1 MKKRILALLQAFVL
15 LTAVSACGTSGNE
28 PEAVPAPEIVNMAT
42 GDKAGSYH
50 AFGNLLAGY
59 MSNASGKNVQAV
71 STAGSIANITSVNE
85 GTNLLGIAQSDIM
98 AYAWN
103 GECSFQEE
111 GPLQNFRALGGL
123 YEEAVQIVTLDENIK
138 TVADLEGK
146 MVSIGAPNSGVYHNA
161 LAILDAYDLTEN
173 DIEAA
178 YLTFGESV
186 DAMKA
191 GKIDA
196 AFIVSGAPTN
206 AVAELAEEAD
216 VYLVS
221 IDGKEADD
229 LIARCPYYKKYV
241 IFGNTYAGV
250 NTDVHTISIQATMIV
265 SADASDDDV
274 YKLTA
279 GIYDNLESI
288 SVILTRGIDMSVENG
303 TTGISIPFHPG
314 AAKYFAEKGFTVPT
328 E

>member
-1 MKKRILALLQAFVL
+1 MKKRILALLQAVVM
-15 LTAVSACGTSGNE
+15 LTAVSACGISKSE

-42 GDKAGSYH
+42 GDKTGSYH

-71 STAGSIANITSVNE
+71 STAGSIANITSVDD

-103 GECSFQEE
+103 GECSFKEN
-111 GPLQNFRALGGL
+111 GPLQNFRTLGGL

-146 MVSIGAPNSGVYHNA
+146 MVSIGAPDSGVYHNA
-161 LAILDAYDLTEN
+161 IAILDAYGLTEN
-173 DIEAA
+173 DIEAG
-178 YLTFGESV
+178 YLTFSESV
-186 DAMKA
+186 EAMKD

-196 AFIVSGAPTN
+196 AFMVSGSPTK
-206 AVAELAEEAD
+206 AVAELAEEEQ

-221 IDGKEADD
+221 IEGEEADA
-229 LIARCPYYKKYV
+229 LLERCPYYNKYT

-250 NTDVHTISIQATMIV
+250 NTDVHTISVQATMIV
-265 SADASDDDV
+265 SADASEKDV
-274 YKLTA
+274 YKLTK
-279 GIYDNLESI
+279 GIYNNIESI
-288 SVILTRGIDMSVENG
+288 SAILTRGIDMSVENG
-303 TTGISIPFHPG
+303 TTGISVPFHPG
-314 AAKYFAEKGFTVPT
+314 AAKYFAEQGFTVPT